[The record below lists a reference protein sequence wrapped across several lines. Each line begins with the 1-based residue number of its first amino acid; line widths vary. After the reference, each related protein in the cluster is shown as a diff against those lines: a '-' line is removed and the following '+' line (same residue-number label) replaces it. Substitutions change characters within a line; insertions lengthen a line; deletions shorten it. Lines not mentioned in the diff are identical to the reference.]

1 MIYVDSERKGVIMS
15 RILFIVGSARMN
27 SFNKQLADEIK
38 NIIGDRAECSVLDYS
53 DVPMLNQDMEYP
65 APEAVTRLRA
75 TVAESDAL
83 WIVTPEYNA
92 SYPGLLKNVLDWLSR
107 PVVRNDYA
115 TPTVVRGRKATIS
128 GVAGK
133 SAAVHA
139 RKKLAELL
147 GFLGVQLYLEE
158 GNGVALGGESF
169 GSDKLIVSD
178 DAKKALQAQVDGFLS
193 FIK

>member
-1 MIYVDSERKGVIMS
+1 MS

-53 DVPMLNQDMEYP
+53 DVPMLNQDMEFP

-75 TVAESDAL
+75 TVAEADAL